1 MHWCARGRNSVPA
14 RAIADIAPKRF
25 DECAKRDMPCTVS
38 FLECGG
44 LTAAFAAREAQR
56 DDRIQRCFL
65 EKAGN
70 EGYAVKAVASYRT
83 SQKVR

>member
-1 MHWCARGRNSVPA
+1 MHWRARGRNSVPA

-44 LTAAFAAREAQR
+44 LAAALRRVKHSATT
-56 DDRIQRCFL
+56 
-65 EKAGN
+65 
-70 EGYAVKAVASYRT
+70 GYSDAFWKGRVMRLLP
-83 SQKVR
+83 